1 MNTHTVKP
9 TSVLVIGWSSIIA
22 SGIMVL
28 VNLVS
33 LLSFGAYDTLG
44 LNSPLLTPYLPQATK
59 KVMDLYRYSRMWTVY
74 GIFYFLFVLVA
85 GVQFLRLRAW
95 GRTAM
100 EAACWIGLLNA
111 VVDTLL
117 SYLMWQSMQETLSA
131 VLRGLGGGQYS
142 YLNPLRFFTI
152 VAGFFLWV
160 IPCGLMIVF
169 LRRPKIREA
178 VSLRRNSPGNRC
190 D

>member
-1 MNTHTVKP
+1 MNTQSAKP
-9 TSVLVIGWSSIIA
+9 ASVLVIGWCTVIA
-22 SGIMVL
+22 SGIMVV
-28 VNLVS
+28 VNVVS
-33 LLSFGAYDTLG
+33 LLSFSAYDTIG
-44 LNSPLLTPYLPQATK
+44 LNSPLLAPYLSQAMK

-74 GIFYFLFVLVA
+74 GIFYFLFVLFA
-85 GVQFLRLRAW
+85 GIQFLRLRAW

-100 EAACWIGLLNA
+100 EAACWIGFLNA

-117 SYLMWQSMQETLSA
+117 SYVMWHSMQETLSA
-131 VLRGLGGGQYS
+131 VLRGLGGVQYS
-142 YLNPLRFFTI
+142 YLNPIGFFTI

-178 VSLRRNSPGNRC
+178 VSLR
-190 D
+190 

>member
-1 MNTHTVKP
+1 MNEQTTKP
-9 TSVLVIGWSSIIA
+9 TSVIVIGWCTIIA

-44 LNSPLLTPYLPQATK
+44 LNSPLLAPYLPQATK
-59 KVMDLYRYSRMWTVY
+59 KVMDLYRYSRMWAVY
-74 GIFYFLFVLVA
+74 GIFYFLFVMVA
-85 GVQFLRLRAW
+85 GIQFLRLRAW
-95 GRTAM
+95 GRAAM

-117 SYLMWQSMQETLSA
+117 SYIMWHSMQETLSA

-142 YLNPLRFFTI
+142 YLNPLGLFTI
-152 VAGFFLWV
+152 VVGFFLWV
-160 IPCGLMIVF
+160 IPCGFMIVF

-178 VSLRRNSPGNRC
+178 VSSR
-190 D
+190 